1 MVKIDKKKMTI
12 YNDITIIIV
21 CYKSH
26 DLIKKNLNVLK
37 VFKTIIVDNS
47 NCIKTYNLVKN
58 YDNIRLIKT
67 SKNLGYG
74 KANNIGVANA
84 NTKFIL
90 ILNPDIL
97 VDEKSIIAL
106 YNKKDSYDNIGILV
120 PSLFSKNNEKKTNGS
135 RSFLKKNFSKKSLH
149 NKNLPYGDACY
160 DYAIGCAFF
169 MERNFFNKIGGFDED
184 FFMYFE
190 DNELCDRVYN
200 FDKTVIETPTSK
212 MVHLEGVSS
221 QKHWFSNCKLSI
233 IHKISEFIYLNKNL
247 SKFNLYRNLFIQLFD
262 YIQRMLFGIITLNLK
277 KFLKN
282 FLRILSIFLFIS
294 LLYKLI

>member
-1 MVKIDKKKMTI
+1 MSI

-26 DLIKKNLNVLK
+26 DLIKKNLNALK

-58 YDNIRLIKT
+58 YDNITLIKT

-120 PSLFSKNNEKKTNGS
+120 PSLFSKNNVHQNVILIAAHLRKIKLSEYLNQ
-135 RSFLKKNFSKKSLH
+135 NKS
-149 NKNLPYGDACY
+149 NKNKIILLDQLSDPQN
-160 DYAIGCAFF
+160 IG
-169 MERNFFNKIGGFDED
+169 
-184 FFMYFE
+184 
-190 DNELCDRVYN
+190 
-200 FDKTVIETPTSK
+200 
-212 MVHLEGVSS
+212 
-221 QKHWFSNCKLSI
+221 SI
-233 IHKISEFIYLNKNL
+233 IRSALAFGFNAVGMLKNNSPFETSAL
-247 SKFNLYRNLFIQLFD
+247 IKASSGEIEK
-262 YIQRMLFGIITLNLK
+262 ITLIELGNLINEINL
-277 KFLKN
+277 LKQKG
-282 FLRILSIFLFIS
+282 FFVSKS
-294 LLYKLI
+294 V